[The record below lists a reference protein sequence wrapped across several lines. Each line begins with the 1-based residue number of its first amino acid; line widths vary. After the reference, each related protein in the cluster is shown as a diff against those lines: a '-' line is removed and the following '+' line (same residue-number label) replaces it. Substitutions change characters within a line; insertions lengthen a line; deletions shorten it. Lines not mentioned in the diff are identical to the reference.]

1 MNEHAVTLSSQTYQT
16 ITRLAQIKQR
26 TVEQVIGDLAIQ
38 PTTYI
43 LVRPGVQGGE
53 PCISGTRVPVW
64 VLAAMHKQGDT
75 AIDILAAYPNLSAAQ
90 VHAALS
96 YYYEH
101 RGEIDTVIAAQNAQH
116 DRIRG
121 GAVSVQRG

>member
-26 TVEQVIGDLAIQ
+26 TVEQVIGDLVIQ

-43 LVRPGVQGGE
+43 SVRSGVQGGE
-53 PCISGTRVPVW
+53 PCISGTRIPVW

-75 AIDILAAYPNLSAAQ
+75 ATDILAAYPNLSAAQ

-96 YYYEH
+96 YYYER
-101 RGEIDTVIAAQNAQH
+101 RGEIDAVIAAQNAQH

-121 GAVSVQRG
+121 GA

>member
-1 MNEHAVTLSSQTYQT
+1 MNEHAVTLSPQTYQT
-16 ITRLAQIKQR
+16 IARMAQAGQR
-26 TVEQVIGDLAIQ
+26 TIEQVIEDLATQ
-38 PTTYI
+38 PMTHI
-43 LVRPGVQGGE
+43 AARPGVQGGE
-53 PCISGTRVPVW
+53 PCISGTRIPVW

-75 AIDILAAYPNLSAAQ
+75 AEDILEAYPNLNAAQ

-101 RGEIDTVIAAQNAQH
+101 RSEIDAVIAAQNAQH

-121 GAVSVQRG
+121 GA